1 MPVISSVRLG
11 WSRLR
16 TLVRRWGTKIL
27 QQPPGNM
34 TAWFLPRVKVLLTSR
49 SFKAEFSRHPTSYRA
64 EDRQVGS
71 FYVAEHWQGVS
82 F

>member
-1 MPVISSVRLG
+1 M
-11 WSRLR
+11 
-16 TLVRRWGTKIL
+16 K
-27 QQPPGNM
+27 
-34 TAWFLPRVKVLLTSR
+34 ALLASG

>member
-1 MPVISSVRLG
+1 
-11 WSRLR
+11 
-16 TLVRRWGTKIL
+16 
-27 QQPPGNM
+27 M
-34 TAWFLPRVKVLLTSR
+34 TAWFLPRMKGLLASG
-49 SFKAEFSRHPTSYRA
+49 SFKAEFCGMLVFT